1 MGDGEMTGFIQV
13 MVTTETKEQARDIAQ
28 SLVVKKLA
36 ACVQIVDS
44 VESTYRWKGKV
55 ESARECLC
63 LIKTRKSLFPKVEAA
78 IKALHSYETPEIIT
92 IPVVDGSEEYLRWL
106 DESLA

>member
-1 MGDGEMTGFIQV
+1 MTGFIQV
-13 MVTTETKEQARDIAQ
+13 MVTTETEKQARDIAQ

-55 ESARECLC
+55 ESAREYLC
-63 LIKTRKSLFPKVEAA
+63 LIKTRESLFPKVEAA
-78 IKALHSYETPEIIT
+78 IKALHSYETPEIVT
-92 IPVVDGSEEYLRWL
+92 VPVVDGSKEYLRWL
-106 DESLA
+106 DESLS

>member
-1 MGDGEMTGFIQV
+1 MGDGEMTRFIQV

-28 SLVVKKLA
+28 SLVGKKLA

-63 LIKTRKSLFPKVEAA
+63 LIKTRECLFQKVEAA
-78 IKALHSYETPEIIT
+78 IQALHSYETPEIIAV
-92 IPVVDGSEEYLRWL
+92 PVVDGSEEYLRWL
-106 DESLA
+106 DESLT

>member
-1 MGDGEMTGFIQV
+1 MGDRIMTGFIQV
-13 MVTTETKEQARDIAQ
+13 MVATETKEQARDIAQ

-78 IKALHSYETPEIIT
+78 IKAQHSYETPEIFT

>member
-1 MGDGEMTGFIQV
+1 MTGFIQV

-63 LIKTRKSLFPKVEAA
+63 LIKTRESLFGKVEAA
-78 IKALHSYETPEIIT
+78 IKALHSYETPEIIAV
-92 IPVVDGSEEYLRWL
+92 PVIDGSKEYLRWL